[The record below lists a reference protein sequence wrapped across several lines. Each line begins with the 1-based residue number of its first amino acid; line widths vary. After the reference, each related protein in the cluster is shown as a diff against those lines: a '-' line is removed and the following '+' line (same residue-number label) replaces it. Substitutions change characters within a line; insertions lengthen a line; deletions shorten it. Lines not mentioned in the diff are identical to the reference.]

1 VSVDL
6 QLGAVFGVDER
17 TQVFSADLILVTA
30 WLDSR
35 LRNPAAP
42 AVAEYDPAAV
52 LDGGQI
58 WSPLLTFANMRD
70 SAPRLEGV
78 VRVHNTGRVVVVE
91 RFVGRFTAPLDA
103 RDFPFD
109 TQTLEW
115 RLRSTRYAR
124 GAVKFVPASAEEQH
138 NASALL
144 QQVRLPPSLH
154 FRFSC
159 TIGCRTLFLLT
170 KLQISSSRR
179 LCVL

>member
-1 VSVDL
+1 MTVDL

-17 TQVFSADLILVTA
+17 TQVFSADVILVTA

-58 WSPLLTFANMRD
+58 WSPRLTFANMRD

-78 VRVHNTGRVVVVE
+78 VRVHSTGKVVVVE
-91 RFVGRFTAPLDA
+91 RYVGRFTAPLDA

-115 RLRSTRYAR
+115 RLRSSRYAHE
-124 GAVKFVPASAEEQH
+124 V
-138 NASALL
+138 
-144 QQVRLPPSLH
+144 VRLVAASKWEQANVSAVL
-154 FRFSC
+154 SEVW
-159 TIGCRTLFLLT
+159 FLCLD
-170 KLQISSSRR
+170 L
-179 LCVL
+179 

>member
-1 VSVDL
+1 
-6 QLGAVFGVDER
+6 VDER
-17 TQVFSADLILVTA
+17 TQVFSADVILVTA

-42 AVAEYDPAAV
+42 VVAEYDPAAV

-58 WSPLLTFANMRD
+58 WSPRLTFANVRE
-70 SAPRLEGV
+70 AVVRAEGV
-78 VRVHNTGRVVVVE
+78 ARVYNTGRVVVVE

-115 RLRSTRYAR
+115 RLRSKQYAR
-124 GAVKFVPASAEEQH
+124 GTVKFVPATMEEQR

-144 QQVRLPPSLH
+144 QQVRAACSIV
-154 FRFSC
+154 C
-159 TIGCRTLFLLT
+159 IG
-170 KLQISSSRR
+170 SRH
-179 LCVL
+179 LG

>member
-1 VSVDL
+1 MSFDTLLHTTLQVTVDL

-17 TQVFSADLILVTA
+17 TQVFSADVILVTA

-58 WSPLLTFANMRD
+58 WSPRLTFANIRE
-70 SAPRLEGV
+70 AVVREEGV
-78 VRVHNTGRVVVVE
+78 VRVHSSGRVVVVE

-115 RLRSTRYAR
+115 RLRSTQYAR
-124 GAVKFVPASAEEQH
+124 GTVKFVPASMEVQL

-144 QQVRLPPSLH
+144 EQVSLCCSH
-154 FRFSC
+154 
-159 TIGCRTLFLLT
+159 
-170 KLQISSSRR
+170 LQNIFKVGRR
-179 LCVL
+179 A